1 MPSLHDSHTEVE
13 RRDVKWRQRVLAVSP
28 CMQATEGVG
37 IADVHDQLQITR
49 CLNGTPS
56 LMILLE
62 ITSGRLRWP
71 RGQLHEIM

>member
-13 RRDVKWRQRVLAVSP
+13 RRDVKWRQRVLAVAP

-49 CLNGTPS
+49 CF
-56 LMILLE
+56 
-62 ITSGRLRWP
+62 
-71 RGQLHEIM
+71 